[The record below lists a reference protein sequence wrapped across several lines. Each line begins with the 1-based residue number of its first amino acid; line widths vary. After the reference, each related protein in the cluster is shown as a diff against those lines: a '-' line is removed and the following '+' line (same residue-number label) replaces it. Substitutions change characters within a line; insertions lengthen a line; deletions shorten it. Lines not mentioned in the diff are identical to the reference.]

1 MQLKVKNRKIGLV
14 LGGGGARGLAHIG
27 IINVLQR
34 EGIPIHYITGSSM
47 GALIG
52 GIFAQNP
59 DAGVL
64 ENKVRSFLSGPG
76 FKKLG
81 VNNFKYKTEKDPD
94 DVLRQLSQRV
104 KRQLIINLAANRL
117 ALLKA
122 ERLSIAIT
130 SLLENSL
137 IEDCK
142 IPFSCVASDLRTGE
156 AVVFNSGR
164 IRPAIEA
171 SSAIPG
177 FIPPVKYNEHILID
191 GSVSNNFPVDIVRKM
206 GANFVIA
213 IDASLTFNKN
223 IKIDNII
230 DLIIRSAQI
239 TVFHLDAQ
247 LKKQADYVIKADI
260 GDVNWSEFNRVN
272 ELIQKGE
279 AAAEKALSEIK
290 DLLKSKKRLFKHL
303 FVQPT

>member
-1 MQLKVKNRKIGLV
+1 LRNKKIGLV

-27 IINVLQR
+27 VINVLQR
-34 EGIPIHYITGSSM
+34 EGIPIHYIAGSSM

-59 DAGVL
+59 LAEVL
-64 ENKVRSFLSGPG
+64 DNKVRSFLKGPG
-76 FKKLG
+76 FKRLG
-81 VNNFKYKTEKDPD
+81 VNNFKNKTEKDPD
-94 DVLRQLSQRV
+94 DVLRQLSHRV

-164 IRPAIEA
+164 IRPAIEG

-177 FIPPVKYNEHILID
+177 FIPPVKYNGHILID
-191 GSVSNNFPVDIVRKM
+191 GSVSNNFPVNIVRKM

-213 IDASLTFNKN
+213 IDASLTFN
-223 IKIDNII
+223 DNAKVDNVI

-239 TVFHLDAQ
+239 TVYHLDEQ
-247 LKKQADYVIKADI
+247 LKRQADYVIKADI
-260 GDVNWSEFNRVN
+260 GTVHWSEFNRVD

-279 AAAEKALSEIK
+279 EAAEKALPEIK
-290 DLLKSKKRLFKHL
+290 NLLKRRRRLFKNL
-303 FVQPT
+303 FIRPA

>member
-1 MQLKVKNRKIGLV
+1 MQVQVKNRKIGLV

-27 IINVLQR
+27 VINVLQR
-34 EGIPIHYITGSSM
+34 EGIPIHYIAGSSM

-59 DAGVL
+59 QAEVL
-64 ENKVRSFLSGPG
+64 DNKVRSFLKGPG
-76 FKKLG
+76 FKRLG
-81 VNNFKYKTEKDPD
+81 INNFRYKTEKDPD
-94 DVLRQLSQRV
+94 DVLRQISQRV

-122 ERLSIAIT
+122 ERLSIVIT

-142 IPFSCVASDLRTGE
+142 IPFSCVASDLYTGE
-156 AVVFNSGR
+156 AVVFNSGQ
-164 IRPAIEA
+164 IRPAVEG

-177 FIPPVKYNEHILID
+177 FIPPVKYNEHMLID

-206 GANFVIA
+206 GADFVIA
-213 IDASLTFNKN
+213 IDASLTFNK
-223 IKIDNII
+223 KVKVDNVV

-239 TVFHLDAQ
+239 TVYHLDIQ

-260 GDVNWSEFNRVN
+260 GNVHWSEFNRVD

-279 AAAEKALSEIK
+279 EAAKKVLPEVKN
-290 DLLKSKKRLFKHL
+290 LLQKRKRLFRRL
-303 FVQPT
+303 FI